1 MNWIGVKLRRSNN
14 MFPEHLLM
22 EFLEMESRE
31 IYNLK
36 VVDKFKTIHFN
47 FKFRKKATSLSVRWF
62 QPRSK

>member
-1 MNWIGVKLRRSNN
+1 